1 MRWSASLVVLLLLL
15 VSLSGCLAE
24 EDFMDDDRFIVDE
37 SELIN
42 PEGPDYCGDFD
53 GDGQPDCPLSGYIP
67 DTNPWWCNSTG
78 IGGHH
83 VDPAYEGMTKGE
95 LVPELCETLTYELKD
110 AIEWASQ
117 WPTLGDAED
126 AGFTMSVEYIE
137 GMGTH
142 HVILNNFSM
151 TNSEFD
157 ADNPEFP
164 GTRIDDVFDYQRP
177 EFLMYGGEE
186 RDSILVGFAWF
197 VHAPSDSPPEG
208 FTGDND
214 WWHRHESLCI
224 RPDDFL
230 LRGADLDQEICES
243 REGVNVNLEE
253 YWMVHAWIVRPW
265 LTYDDVFTNHHP
277 CLYEDGP
284 EEDMEAECW
293 GESTEHVGHDI

>member
-1 MRWSASLVVLLLLL
+1 MRSSASLVVLLLLL